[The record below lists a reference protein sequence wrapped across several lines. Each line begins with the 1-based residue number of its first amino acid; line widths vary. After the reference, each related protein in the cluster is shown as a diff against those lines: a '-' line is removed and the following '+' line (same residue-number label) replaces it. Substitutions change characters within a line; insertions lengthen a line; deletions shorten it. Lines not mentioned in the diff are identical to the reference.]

1 MTLSGI
7 ICIRRTTL
15 FTRLGIITIIIKYI
29 NRIAIRS
36 PVNTLR
42 LFDRLF
48 FFFSFLINLNTLLYI
63 LSKKLHIGHI
73 IYANAPPIIKG
84 IRVLHICENALWMAS
99 ILNNAKKSN
108 RDSAAAPNNAIVT
121 PAYLLKEYFFIDFPL
136 LQIVIKCLP

>member
-1 MTLSGI
+1 M
-7 ICIRRTTL
+7 
-15 FTRLGIITIIIKYI
+15 

-42 LFDRLF
+42 LLDRLF

-73 IYANAPPIIKG
+73 TYANTPPIIKG
-84 IRVLHICENALWMAS
+84 IRVLHICENALWIAS